1 VRFVEEDEC
10 GAEKRLCIL
19 HLVAGMRARAILP
32 NVIFSSSF
40 SMISFLVAT
49 SDLQ

>member
-1 VRFVEEDEC
+1 MRFVEEDEC

-19 HLVAGMRARAILP
+19 HLIAGRRARAILP

-40 SMISFLVAT
+40 LMISFVVAT
-49 SDLQ
+49 SESQ